1 MRDDTDVEDDR
12 IDYRFSL
19 ANERTYLAWTRTAVA
34 LVAGGIVAA
43 KALNFDHDVWRWVVS
58 VPPIAGGGIL
68 AAYATMHWRRYE
80 AAMRAGRELPVGRG
94 AVTLGIAIA
103 IYAALVLVAAIADG

>member
-1 MRDDTDVEDDR
+1 MEGDR

-43 KALNFDHDVWRWVVS
+43 KALNFEHDVWRWVVS
-58 VPPIAGGGIL
+58 VPPIVGGGLL
-68 AAYATMHWRRYE
+68 AAFATLHWRRYE

-94 AVTLGIAIA
+94 AIALGVCVAA
-103 IYAALVLVAAIADG
+103 YALLVLVAAILDG